1 MTDNKELFWE
11 LMEPEYFKAMMF
23 CRKLTGNREQGD
35 DLFQDALVTA
45 FTRFPSLR
53 DRSAFRPWIYRILVN
68 TFRSSIRRPWYK
80 RLVPLTS
87 EVELRLTGDDPVEVH
102 TARRWLGRAFQALSA
117 REKALVTLHELEGW
131 PISELA
137 DLYGKTEGAVKA
149 GLFRARR
156 KMKKALLGFSQGQK
170 SDKAGSTKTDEDGKC
185 VVAKPG
191 VD

>member
-1 MTDNKELFWE
+1 MRDKKELFWE

-23 CRKLTGNREQGD
+23 CRKLAGNRERGD
-35 DLFQDALVTA
+35 DLFQDALVIA
-45 FTRFPSLR
+45 FSRFPSLR

-68 TFRSSIRRPWYK
+68 TFRSSMRRPWYK

-87 EVELRLTGDDPVEVH
+87 EVELRLTGDDPVEVY
-102 TARRWLGRAFQALSA
+102 TARRWLGRAFRALSA
-117 REKALVTLHELEGW
+117 KEQALVTLHELEGW

-156 KMKKALLGFSQGQK
+156 KMKNALIGFSRK
-170 SDKAGSTKTDEDGKC
+170 SESHDASNTKTDEDGKC

-191 VD
+191 AD

>member
-1 MTDNKELFWE
+1 
-11 LMEPEYFKAMMF
+11 MEPEYFKAMMF
-23 CRKLTGNREQGD
+23 CRKLAGNRDQGD
-35 DLFQDALVTA
+35 DLFQDALVIA
-45 FTRFPSLR
+45 FTRFESLR

-68 TFRSSIRRPWYK
+68 TFRSTMRRPWYR

-102 TARRWLGRAFQALSA
+102 AARRWLDRAFRALSA
-117 REKALVTLHELEGW
+117 KEQALVTLHELEGW

-170 SDKAGSTKTDEDGKC
+170 SHKAGNKEADEDGKC